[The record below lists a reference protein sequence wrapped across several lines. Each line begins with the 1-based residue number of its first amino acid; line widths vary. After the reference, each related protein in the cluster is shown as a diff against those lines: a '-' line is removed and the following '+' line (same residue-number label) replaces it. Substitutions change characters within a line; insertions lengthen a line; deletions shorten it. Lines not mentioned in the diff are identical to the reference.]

1 MRVAL
6 LAESFLPHM
15 NGVTGSV
22 LQVLRHLAAEGHET
36 LVIAP
41 RSGEVS
47 ADLHGARTEL
57 LRSVPLPSYP
67 EVRVVFARAARLTA
81 LLREFQPDVVHLAS
95 PFVLGWQ
102 GIAAADA
109 LRIPAVAIYQT
120 DVIAYAQKYGVP
132 QATAFAR
139 SHVARLHRRATMTL
153 APSSASTAQPEKQ
166 KYGSPAGG

>member
-1 MRVAL
+1 MNIANVGRERPPRGRDTPHPGLVRVAL

-22 LQVLRHLAAEGHET
+22 LHVLRHLAEAGHET

-41 RSGEVS
+41 KSGDVT

-67 EVRVVFARAARLTA
+67 EVRVVFARAARLGA
-81 LLREFQPDVVHLAS
+81 LLRDFDPDVVHLAS

-102 GIAAADA
+102 GLAAADA
-109 LRIPAVAIYQT
+109 LKIPSVAVYRRTSSPTRRST
-120 DVIAYAQKYGVP
+120 DCRTRPLSSPDTSRAC
-132 QATAFAR
+132 TAGR
-139 SHVARLHRRATMTL
+139 
-153 APSSASTAQPEKQ
+153 P
-166 KYGSPAGG
+166 

>member
-1 MRVAL
+1 VRVAL

-41 RSGEVS
+41 RAGEVTG
-47 ADLHGARTEL
+47 DLHGARTEL

-81 LLREFQPDVVHLAS
+81 ILREFAPDVVHLA
-95 PFVLGWQ
+95 
-102 GIAAADA
+102 
-109 LRIPAVAIYQT
+109 
-120 DVIAYAQKYGVP
+120 
-132 QATAFAR
+132 
-139 SHVARLHRRATMTL
+139 
-153 APSSASTAQPEKQ
+153 
-166 KYGSPAGG
+166 